1 MTDFWIIFFA
11 VFIFVSSF
19 DYMYVNVGDYF
30 VDHDR
35 VAYQVVE
42 KNLFFVR
49 LANDSDQKVIPILVL
64 CMSYMRVDM

>member
-11 VFIFVSSF
+11 AFIFVSFF
-19 DYMYVNVGDYF
+19 DYMYVNAGDYF

-49 LANDSDQKVIPILVL
+49 LANDYDQKVIPILVL
-64 CMSYMRVDM
+64 CMRYMRVDM